1 MTADKSLITNTSQI
15 YRHRPES
22 VRDESQN
29 LYRSDNQALIF
40 VSFEKL

>member
-1 MTADKSLITNTSQI
+1 MTTEKSLIISTSQI
-15 YRHRPES
+15 YRYRPES

-29 LYRSDNQALIF
+29 LHCSDNQALIF

>member
-1 MTADKSLITNTSQI
+1 MPTDKSLIISTSQI

-29 LYRSDNQALIF
+29 LHRSDNQALIF
-40 VSFEKL
+40 GSFEKL